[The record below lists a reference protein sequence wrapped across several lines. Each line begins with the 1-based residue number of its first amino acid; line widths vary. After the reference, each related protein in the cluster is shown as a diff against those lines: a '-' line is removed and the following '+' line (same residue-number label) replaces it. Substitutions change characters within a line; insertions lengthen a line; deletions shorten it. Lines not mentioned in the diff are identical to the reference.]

1 MIPKIDLYRAIG
13 SSLRAGVL
21 LACLLCA
28 IGLLFW
34 AAAGYPVPT
43 LISASNIV
51 TVFQLAV
58 TANFTGIIYLG
69 ILVLI
74 ATPVF
79 RVIVSAIGFSIEK
92 DRQYLIIS
100 LAVLGMLLLGIF
112 SGSVAY
118 MS

>member
-1 MIPKIDLYRAIG
+1 MIPKIDLYKAIG

-21 LACLLCA
+21 LACLFCA
-28 IGLLFW
+28 IGLALW
-34 AAAGYPVPT
+34 AEAGYPAQK

-51 TVFQLAV
+51 TVFQLA
-58 TANFTGIIYLG
+58 TSANFTGIIYLG

-79 RVIVSAIGFSIEK
+79 RVIVSAIGFSVEK

-100 LAVLGMLLLGIF
+100 LAVLSMLLIGIF
-112 SGSVAY
+112 SGSVV
-118 MS
+118 

>member
-1 MIPKIDLYRAIG
+1 LIPKIDLYKAIG

-28 IGLLFW
+28 IGLVLW
-34 AAAGYPVPT
+34 AAAGYPGQKV
-43 LISASNIV
+43 ISASSIV
-51 TVFQLAV
+51 SVFQLA
-58 TANFTGIIYLG
+58 ASADFTGIIYLG

-79 RVIVSAIGFSIEK
+79 RVIVSAIGFSLER

-100 LAVLGMLLLGIF
+100 LAVLGMLLIGIF
-112 SGSVAY
+112 SGSVA
-118 MS
+118 

>member
-1 MIPKIDLYRAIG
+1 MIPKIDLYKAIG
-13 SSLRAGVL
+13 SSLRLGVL

-28 IGLLFW
+28 LGLILW
-34 AAAGYPVPT
+34 AATGYPTQT

-51 TVFQLAV
+51 NVFQLAAS
-58 TANFTGIIYLG
+58 ANFTGIIYLG

-79 RVIVSAIGFSIEK
+79 RVIVSAIGFSVEK

-100 LAVLGMLLLGIF
+100 LAVLSMLLIGIF
-112 SGSVAY
+112 SGSVA
-118 MS
+118 